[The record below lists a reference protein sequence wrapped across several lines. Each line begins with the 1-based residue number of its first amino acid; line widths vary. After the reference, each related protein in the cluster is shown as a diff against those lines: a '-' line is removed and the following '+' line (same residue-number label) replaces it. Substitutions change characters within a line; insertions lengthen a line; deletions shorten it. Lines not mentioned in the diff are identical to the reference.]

1 MTEIL
6 LTGTLSLNSINQ
18 INIFLKLK
26 SIKYSYLSILAAVF
40 GFRQF
45 ELKKRFKCLN
55 VKRRLRFIGNSHVNG
70 SSNRSTIRVRLV
82 AEFRPRLEAAR
93 PVLPLNGSYHK
104 VSTEIAG
111 TKEAQAR
118 QWRTQ
123 FWCQRNNL

>member
-26 SIKYSYLSILAAVF
+26 SIKIFLSINFSSCF

-70 SSNRSTIRVRLV
+70 SSNRSTIRVRL
-82 AEFRPRLEAAR
+82 ACRISTKAGSGEARFA
-93 PVLPLNGSYHK
+93 S
-104 VSTEIAG
+104 
-111 TKEAQAR
+111 
-118 QWRTQ
+118 
-123 FWCQRNNL
+123 